1 MRSITTR
8 TGRRACGATLLAV
21 AGSACTG
28 GPEHIQ
34 TTFQPVTEYGESLN
48 QLFFNTFWFTMPILA
63 VVLLLIVYIMF
74 RFRAKPGQPP
84 PKQIHGNTVL
94 EVVWTFIPAVIVMF
108 IAVPAVIA
116 VFDDYERASEDSL
129 EVEVIG
135 HQWWWEFRYPAEQ
148 VVTANHLVLPVGREI
163 HLRIWSADVVHS
175 FWMPRFGGKR
185 DALPL
190 PRTREGERPRAN
202 HIVFTLSEPGEWR
215 GQCAEYCGEAHAI
228 MATYAEGMSASDFDA
243 WLTSMRGPADS
254 AGAAPAATPPPP
266 ADTTAGVAATAAATA
281 ANTTAAAQAP
291 DTAASLTLEE
301 RGQQLFMSRACI
313 ACHAIA
319 GTTAR
324 GVIGPNLTRFGSR
337 PSVGAGALPNT
348 QENVERW
355 IQNPQQVKAGTR
367 MPGAVEAGGG
377 FPPTN
382 LTAEDVRA
390 VAAYLLS
397 LR

>member
-1 MRSITTR
+1 MGRSTK
-8 TGRRACGATLLAV
+8 AWATLLAV

-28 GPEHIQ
+28 GAEYTQ
-34 TTFQPVTEYGESLN
+34 TTFAPVTEYGESLN
-48 QLFFNTFWFTMPILA
+48 ELFFNTFWWTMPILV
-63 VVLLLIVYIMF
+63 VVLVLIVYIMI
-74 RFRAKPGQPP
+74 RFREKPGQPAP
-84 PKQIHGNTVL
+84 RQIHGNTML
-94 EVVWTFIPAVIVMF
+94 EVVWTFVPAVIVMF

-116 VFDDYERASEDSL
+116 VFDDYERASDEAL

-190 PRTREGERPRAN
+190 PRTREGERSRAN
-202 HIVFTLSEPGEWR
+202 HVVFTLSEPGQWR

-228 MATYAEGMSASDFDA
+228 MATYAQGMSEPEFGA
-243 WLTSMRGPADS
+243 WVASMRDPGAAAAPAPADAAG
-254 AGAAPAATPPPP
+254 AGAATDTSAAAAVATNTGAASAPVQPPP
-266 ADTTAGVAATAAATA
+266 DTMAAGPEQV
-281 ANTTAAAQAP
+281 P
-291 DTAASLTLEE
+291 LEE
-301 RGQQLFMSRACI
+301 QGRQLFLSRACI
-313 ACHAIA
+313 ACHAIS

-324 GVIGPNLTRFGSR
+324 GVVGPNLTRFGSR

-355 IQNPQQVKAGTR
+355 IQNPQQVKAGTL

-382 LTAEDVRA
+382 LTSEDVRA
-390 VAAYLLS
+390 IAAYLLS

>member
-1 MRSITTR
+1 MGRSTK
-8 TGRRACGATLLAV
+8 AWATLLAV

-28 GPEHIQ
+28 GAEYTQ
-34 TTFQPVTEYGESLN
+34 TTFAPVTEYGESLN
-48 QLFFNTFWFTMPILA
+48 ELFFNTFWWTMPILV
-63 VVLLLIVYIMF
+63 VVLVLLVYIMI
-74 RFRAKPGQPP
+74 RFREKPGQPKP
-84 PKQIHGNTVL
+84 RQIHGNTML
-94 EVVWTFIPAVIVMF
+94 EVVWTFVPAVIVMF

-116 VFDDYERASEDSL
+116 VFDDYERASDEAL

-148 VVTANHLVLPVGREI
+148 VVTANHLVLPIGREI

-190 PRTREGERPRAN
+190 PRTREGERSRAN
-202 HIVFTLSEPGEWR
+202 HVTFTLNEPGQWR

-228 MATYAEGMSASDFDA
+228 MATYAEGMPESEFAT
-243 WLTSMRGPADS
+243 WVTSMRDPGAAAALAPADTAG
-254 AGAAPAATPPPP
+254 AGAAT
-266 ADTTAGVAATAAATA
+266 DTSAAAP
-281 ANTTAAAQAP
+281 NTTVASAPVQQPP
-291 DTAASLTLEE
+291 DTMAAGPEQVPLEE
-301 RGQQLFMSRACI
+301 QGRQLFLSRACI
-313 ACHAIA
+313 ACHAIS

-324 GVIGPNLTRFGSR
+324 GVVGPNLTRFGSR

-355 IQNPQQVKAGTR
+355 IQNPQDVKAGTL

-390 VAAYLLS
+390 IAAYLLS
-397 LR
+397 LK